1 MLAKLWLWLTRPT
14 YRQLIE
20 AAAAEL
26 HRQRTERLV
35 RRRINEAVQADLNA
49 VYFKQQEDG

>member
-14 YRQLIE
+14 YQQLIE